1 MDDGQPLEEDVDFVI
16 TNSAGNDHGRAS
28 TYLVDVLVI

>member
-1 MDDGQPLEEDVDFVI
+1 MDDGRPLEEDIDFLI

-28 TYLVDVLVI
+28 INLVDVLDD